1 MGVIPLEPPASW
13 LRRARRRA
21 RGRVRSRFK
30 GWAPW
35 LGYVYLALALTC
47 VVEESAALGVVGLV
61 LGVPVTWACGL
72 WVVPRSEDSYV
83 LAVSKALQD
92 WRMDVERARRRNAA
106 ENREMAATILG
117 SFPGSLQPELRQK
130 LSSILEIKTESAEP
144 TRELVYA
151 SIISSYEQ
159 LVVLRATLAQ
169 IENADGDSA
178 SAFQTAVTSLLDAK
192 QAASRE
198 FLDALRREQVGLAEI
213 TPPPALREFHNAYL
227 QLCGQYSD
235 AVTACY
241 KAIEDERKDSV
252 QQAAQEVCDLW
263 QARQDYSRAMADK
276 LRECFGDSA

>member
-1 MGVIPLEPPASW
+1 
-13 LRRARRRA
+13 
-21 RGRVRSRFK
+21 
-30 GWAPW
+30 
-35 LGYVYLALALTC
+35 
-47 VVEESAALGVVGLV
+47 
-61 LGVPVTWACGL
+61 VTWACGL
-72 WVVPRSEDSYV
+72 WVVPRSEDAYV

-92 WRMDVERARRRNAA
+92 WRMDVERARHRNAA

-117 SFPGSLQPELRQK
+117 SFPASLQPELRQK
-130 LSSILEIKTESAEP
+130 LSSILEIKTESAER

-159 LVVLRATLAQ
+159 LVVLKATLAQ

-198 FLDALRREQVGLAEI
+198 FLGALRREQVGLAEI

-227 QLCGQYSD
+227 QLCGRYSD

-241 KAIEDERKDSV
+241 EAIEDERKDSV
-252 QQAAQEVCDLW
+252 QETAQEVCDLW
-263 QARQDYSRAMADK
+263 RARQDYNRAMADK